1 VPQTVPADLSGWNA
15 FFTAQLAASATLAGL
30 LFVGLSLN
38 LAKIIANRSL
48 PNRALAG
55 FCMLLAIL
63 VVSSLVLLPGQTL
76 TMLGAEILAVGLAL
90 WGMVTRLDLGA
101 LRRSQSE
108 HRRHFVRHFFF
119 FQVAAV
125 PYLIGGAVLL
135 TQTISGLYWIA
146 AAVILSLVATFFEA
160 WVLLVEINR

>member
-1 VPQTVPADLSGWNA
+1 VAQDLSGWSA

-38 LAKIIANRSL
+38 LVKILANRSL

-55 FCMLLAIL
+55 FCVLLAIL
-63 VVSSLVLLPGQTL
+63 LVSSLVLLPGQSL
-76 TMLGAEILAVGLAL
+76 GLLGAEILAVGLLL
-90 WGMVTRLDLGA
+90 WGVVTFLDLNA

-108 HRRHFVRHFFF
+108 HRRHFVRHLLC
-119 FQVAAV
+119 FQVAAA
-125 PYLIGGAVLL
+125 PYLIGGVVLL
-135 TQTISGLYWIA
+135 TGAPAGLYWVA
-146 AAVILSLVATFFEA
+146 AAVILSLVATFLEA